1 MSEKD
6 LLIRLTRAK
15 MRLAALLALAAA
27 LAFVGIVWAQDV
39 RPPTDDQVNDVAR
52 ELYCPVG
59 ENITLDICPTQAC
72 AQWRDLIRKQLA
84 EGRSKDDIKN
94 YFAEQYGDQ
103 VLAAPPLKGIHWL
116 FYGLLGAFL
125 SGAVVIYL
133 RVVQNMKKRKDSAQ
147 RNVADHPDAKQE
159 VYLKQ
164 IEEALQRRERNG

>member
-15 MRLAALLALAAA
+15 MRLAALLALAAT

-39 RPPTDDQVNDVAR
+39 QPPTDDQVNDVAK
-52 ELYCPVG
+52 ELYCPVC

-72 AQWRDLIRKQLA
+72 AQWRNLIRKQLA
-84 EGRSKDDIKN
+84 EGRSKEDIKS

-103 VLAAPPLKGIHWL
+103 VLAAPPMKGIHWL
-116 FYGLLGAFL
+116 FYGLLGVFL
-125 SGAVVIYL
+125 AAAVAIYL
-133 RVVQNMKKRKDSAQ
+133 QVVHRMKRKPAPLPLIP
-147 RNVADHPDAKQE
+147 PDDPDVKQE